1 MKRRSLL
8 QAAGIF
14 CGAWGANQLP
24 LGRAI
29 QISRAAQVLAEP
41 TFRKLALLVGINQ
54 YHNAT
59 LNGCLT
65 DIELQK
71 NLLIHRFGFQPSD
84 IVVLT
89 NQQATRSQIEAAFT
103 EHLIRQA
110 KPNDVVVFHFS
121 GFGSLQKLGPTAD
134 DIQPILLTP
143 DEPKQ
148 AIITNAISQDT
159 LLLLLQSLSTS
170 HVTTILDAG
179 YFYPGYSQR
188 GNLKLRS
195 RPSDSVSQL
204 SADELEFQE
213 TLLASTGLDR
223 TQARVKWRSGQL
235 PGVVLS
241 AANAQQ
247 FTTESPWN
255 GFSAGLFT
263 YALTQQLWQA
273 MPETTLRVS
282 LRQAS
287 ELISKRVDAR
297 QQPILMGQKSRG
309 HSEHESKTLTLKP
322 YQVTTIEPPADG
334 VITAIEDSGRMVQLW
349 LGGLSPQ
356 VLEAYSPG
364 AVLSVETLDRPLL
377 QVSER
382 NGLIAKARLLTESP
396 DLQVGQR
403 VRESI
408 RTFPK
413 EIKLAIAIDAALN
426 RVERVDAISALS
438 GLPRISAAI
447 AGEQAADYLFSKV
460 EQTTQVAALNP
471 DAMKGTIPPAG
482 YGLFSQGRNEIASTA
497 GEAGEAVK
505 LAVRRLAPQL
515 QTLLGAKLLNLTT
528 NSTTSQL
535 AIRASLEI
543 ADSNVAVQQT
553 NVLSADSF
561 SMIPSDGKVLSL
573 PIGTPIQ
580 IRIDNRNSIPI
591 HFLILGLDNQ
601 GLGVMLNPIQNDQSQ
616 MTEIASNEAVSIPQA
631 PTDWMLQPPSGLS
644 ETYLICSR
652 APFQQAQAV
661 LGSGTGFVR
670 SLPNFLDVAQAVL
683 QDLHQASEP
692 SPWIN
697 APDLFAL
704 NVSTW
709 ATFCFSYQVVGHSRS
724 GSRRTN

>member
-24 LGRAI
+24 LN
-29 QISRAAQVLAEP
+29 RAAQVLAQP

-54 YHNAT
+54 YHNAG

-65 DIELQK
+65 DIELQQK
-71 NLLIHRFGFQPSD
+71 LLIHRFGFQPSD

-89 NQQATRSQIEAAFT
+89 NQQATRSQIETAFT

-121 GFGSLQKLGPTAD
+121 GFGSLQKLGTTAD
-134 DIQPILLTP
+134 DIQPILLTA
-143 DEPKQ
+143 DEPKEE
-148 AIITNAISQDT
+148 IITNAISQDT
-159 LLLLLQSLSTS
+159 LLLLLRSLATS
-170 HVTTILDAG
+170 QVTTILDAG

-195 RPSDSVSQL
+195 RPSDPISQL
-204 SADELEFQE
+204 STDELEFQE

-273 MPETTLRVS
+273 MPDTTLRVS

-287 ELISKRVDAR
+287 ELISKRIDAK
-297 QQPILMGQKSRG
+297 QQPILMGQKSRDRP
-309 HSEHESKTLTLKP
+309 LKP
-322 YQVTTIEPPADG
+322 YQVASIEPPADA
-334 VITAIEDSGRMVQLW
+334 VITAIEDSGKIAQLW
-349 LGGLSPQ
+349 LGGLPPQ

-364 AVLSVETLDRPLL
+364 ALLSVETLDRPLL

-396 DLQVGQR
+396 ALQIGQR
-403 VRESI
+403 VRESV

-413 EIKLAIAIDAALN
+413 EIKLAIAVDATLN

-482 YGLFSQGRNEIASTA
+482 YGLFSQGRDAIASTA
-497 GEAGEAVK
+497 GESGEAVK

-553 NVLSADSF
+553 NALSADLF
-561 SMIPSDGKVLSL
+561 SVIPSDGKILSI
-573 PIGTPIQ
+573 PIGTPIR

-591 HFLILGLDNQ
+591 HFLILGRDNQ
-601 GLGVMLNPIQNDQSQ
+601 GSGVMLNPMQNDQSP
-616 MTEIASNEAVSIPQA
+616 MTAIAPSEAVIIPQF

-644 ETYLICSR
+644 EIYLICSR
-652 APFQQAQAV
+652 APFQQAQAL

-683 QDLHQASEP
+683 QDLHQAGES
-692 SPWIN
+692 SPWVN

-709 ATFCFSYQVVGHSRS
+709 ATFRFSYQVV
-724 GSRRTN
+724 